1 MAVPL
6 ANNLIRAVPF
16 FNVRDMDASLRFY
29 CDGLGFEVKI
39 KWCPDSPD
47 KIRWCQLEAGA
58 AALMLQEYV
67 LGHQPEGERGLGV
80 SVCFMCKDALRIYR
94 DAVDKGLSPQK
105 PFVGNGL
112 WVVGFRDPD
121 DYDIVFESPTDV
133 EEEVEYD
140 PNVHG

>member
-1 MAVPL
+1 
-6 ANNLIRAVPF
+6 
-16 FNVRDMDASLRFY
+16 
-29 CDGLGFEVKI
+29 
-39 KWCPDSPD
+39 
-47 KIRWCQLEAGA
+47 
-58 AALMLQEYV
+58 MLQEYV

-121 DYDIVFESPTDV
+121 DYNIVFESPTDV